1 MTAASDVLMVE
12 QDWTPANLDQAED
25 RAHRMGQKNA
35 VNVTYLVMES
45 TIDDSLREVIDGKRK
60 VASDLSQPVMT
71 EVLAKWSAAQDKDR
85 KPEKKVSKGVEL

>member
-35 VNVTYLVMES
+35 VNVTYLIMEG
-45 TIDDSLREVIDGKRK
+45 TLDDDLKQVIKTKRS
-60 VASDLSQPVMT
+60 VASDLSQPVMA
-71 EVLAKWSAAQDKDR
+71 EVLAQWVQSHDKQ
-85 KPEKKVSKGVEL
+85 KSKGISL